1 MKYRHR
7 VLILLF
13 LLSIITYL
21 DRVCISVAGPE
32 MQRDLDI
39 SPEWWG
45 WVVGVFAISYAAFEI
60 PSGALGDRIGARK
73 VLTRI
78 VVWWSAFTAATG
90 AANSLAMLLPT
101 RFLFGAG
108 EAGAYPN
115 TSGSISKWFPVQERA
130 RAHGIVW
137 MASRIGGALTPVLVV
152 PIQSAFGWRAGFF
165 IFGFIGLIWAAIW
178 IWWYR
183 DRPTEKPGVTPEEI
197 AEIGT
202 PASKTHHPLPWGQ
215 AFRSRNLWA
224 IMGMYFTY
232 CWGSFFFL
240 SWLHT
245 YLVKGRGFTMQGLIF
260 STLPFILG
268 ALANLSGG
276 WASDRLV
283 QKFGLRTGR
292 RAVAMMGLGAAA
304 IFTVATILSTDKY
317 VALVFLALSYAGSD
331 FMLPSAWA
339 VCLDIGKKYA
349 GAVTGTMNTAGQ
361 IGSFLSSVAFGYF
374 VKAALERGMT
384 PLDAYNVPLIP
395 MALMLTVS
403 TLLWLK
409 IDPSKELIPAEGDVP
424 LRQAA

>member
-13 LLSIITYL
+13 FLSIITYL

-45 WVVGVFAISYAAFEI
+45 WVVGVFAVSYAAFEI

-78 VVWWSAFTAATG
+78 VIWWSGFTAATG
-90 AANSLAMLLPT
+90 AANSLAMLLPI

-152 PIQSAFGWRAGFF
+152 PIQTAFGWRAGFF
-165 IFGFIGLIWAAIW
+165 IFGFVGLIWAAIW

-183 DRPTEKPGVTPEEI
+183 DRPTDKPGVTPEEI

-202 PASKTHHPLPWGQ
+202 PASKAHHPLPWGQ

-224 IMGMYFTY
+224 IMAMYFTY

-268 ALANLSGG
+268 AMANLSGG

-283 QKFGLRTGR
+283 QKFGLKTGR
-292 RAVAMMGLGAAA
+292 RAVAMMGLGSAAL
-304 IFTVATILSTDKY
+304 FTVATILSTDKY

-361 IGSFLSSVAFGYF
+361 VGSFLSSVAFGYF

-395 MALMLTVS
+395 MALMLAVS

-409 IDPSKELIPAEGDVP
+409 IDPSQELIPAEGEVP
-424 LRQAA
+424 LQKAA